1 MTRHARVWWVFA
13 LVFTVGNLAAAIFSA
28 VQEQQ
33 LHTDI
38 HIALVLVGGYFVWRL
53 TPKRVANS

>member
-1 MTRHARVWWVFA
+1 MTRHSRVWWVVA
-13 LVFTVGNLAAAIFSA
+13 LVFTVGNLVAAIYSA
-28 VQEQQ
+28 AQAEQ
-33 LHTDI
+33 LHTDL